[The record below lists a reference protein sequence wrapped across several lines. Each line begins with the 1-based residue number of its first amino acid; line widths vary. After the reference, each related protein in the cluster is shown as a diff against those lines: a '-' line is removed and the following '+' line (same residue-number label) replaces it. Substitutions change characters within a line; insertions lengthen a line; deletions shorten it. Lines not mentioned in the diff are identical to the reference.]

1 MTNFLFFVLGLMVG
15 GLTGITMMC
24 LCTIAKKADEHIE
37 KENYVYIYGNSNYY
51 ISICTYN
58 G

>member
-37 KENYVYIYGNSNYY
+37 KENK
-51 ISICTYN
+51 
-58 G
+58 